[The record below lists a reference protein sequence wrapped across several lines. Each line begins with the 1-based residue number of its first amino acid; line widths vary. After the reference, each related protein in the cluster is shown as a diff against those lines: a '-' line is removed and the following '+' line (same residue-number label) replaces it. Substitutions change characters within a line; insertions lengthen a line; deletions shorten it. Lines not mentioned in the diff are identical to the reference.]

1 MPASTSPFW
10 QKPGRDWERI
20 PVVPYESHGEYLKL
34 KGEMIKEYENLIKE
48 AIDAE
53 TKRETRDERL
63 LRLAY
68 IGLPWEVKQHLQT
81 KGKDV
86 FLKLT
91 KGEGK
96 EWCNLVNTFLVT
108 MMDTATRA
116 LVFKSIEYPA
126 VGYDEAVGQLQSYLK
141 KEAFLFINDRNMNP
155 MGYFSFFHT
164 NFREYRTPFTDFDD
178 DDHDQMMPMGRFQD
192 IMAAFAMGTHPR
204 LGAESHI
211 NSFEGDLVR
220 LIFAFEMF

>member
-20 PVVPYESHGEYLKL
+20 PAVPYESHAEYLKL
-34 KGEMIKEYENLIKE
+34 KGEMIKDYDNLIKE

-53 TKRETRDERL
+53 TKRETQDERL

-68 IGLPWEVKQHLQT
+68 IGLPWEVKHHLQS

-91 KGEGK
+91 KGTGG

-108 MMDTATRA
+108 ILDTATRA
-116 LVFKSIEYPA
+116 LVFKSIQYPA
-126 VGYDEAVGQLQSYLK
+126 AGYEEAVSQLQSYLK
-141 KEAFLFINDRNMNP
+141 KESFLFINDRNMNP

-164 NFREYRTPFTDFDD
+164 NFREYKAPFTEFDD
-178 DDHDQMMPMGRFQD
+178 EDSDQMIPMARFQD
-192 IMAAFAMGTHPR
+192 IMAAFAMGTHAR
-204 LGAESHI
+204 LGAVSWVNLLES
-211 NSFEGDLVR
+211 DLVR
-220 LIFAFEMF
+220 LVFAFDMF